1 MNIIVIIQARMGSS
15 RLPGK
20 VLMDLEGKSVLEH
33 VIQRLK
39 NSKMIN
45 DIIIATSNKE
55 IDNKIVE
62 LCNKINIKC
71 FRGSEDNVLERYYK
85 CAKEYNGDI
94 IVRVTSDCPLID
106 SKVLDEMLLFYL
118 NNKYKLVTNAG
129 NDENRTY
136 PRGLD
141 LEIFSFELLEKA
153 YVNSSQSYEK
163 EHVTPYMYENEYNIF
178 YYKNNI
184 NYSNYR
190 LTLDTKEDY
199 LLIKAIYEKLY
210 KGDHEF
216 NLNEI
221 IKVLNDNPGLANIN
235 KYIKQKNI
243 K

>member
-55 IDNKIVE
+55 IDNRIVE
-62 LCNKINIKC
+62 LCNLINIKC

-106 SKVLDEMLLFYL
+106 SKVLDEMLEFYL
-118 NNKYKLVTNAG
+118 NNKYKFITNAG
-129 NDENRTY
+129 NEKYRTY

-141 LEIFSFELLEKA
+141 IEIFSFELLERA
-153 YVNSSQSYEK
+153 YLNSSQLYEQ
-163 EHVTPYMYENEYNIF
+163 EHVTPYIYENECSIF
-178 YYKNNI
+178 YYKNSI
-184 NYSNYR
+184 DYSSYR

-199 LLIKAIYEKLY
+199 LLIKTIYNKLY
-210 KGDHEF
+210 KDSHEF
-216 NLNEI
+216 YMNEI
-221 IKVLNDNPGLANIN
+221 IQLLNENPELLDIN
-235 KYIKQKNI
+235 KNIKQKSI